1 MKESFQYVD
10 CRAKKKKRQGKQ
22 GKRRTNGKEKGDTR
36 PPHEDLVV
44 ETGSE
49 GDDGKVGDEGANG
62 GCGGEEADSVA
73 DLGAGKV
80 VGHEGRAETQGGGDC
95 KAGKKIKMRRVSL
108 CAEKET
114 SKRRRRR

>member
-1 MKESFQYVD
+1 MSTAE
-10 CRAKKKKRQGKQ
+10 RKKKRQGKQ